1 MVSTEQAPSESVALA
16 EAYLEWVKPLI
27 KDPGMQKMEAMA
39 RAAIAADRALVAS
52 QAPLQNE
59 QTAFE
64 AWCPYR
70 GSPDPRVVWGAAWK
84 AAIASQAQPAAEPR
98 QDSVHAV
105 ESSSPPAAALGN
117 ITGSKS

>member
-52 QAPLQNE
+52 QA
-59 QTAFE
+59 
-64 AWCPYR
+64 
-70 GSPDPRVVWGAAWK
+70 
-84 AAIASQAQPAAEPR
+84 QPAAEPR